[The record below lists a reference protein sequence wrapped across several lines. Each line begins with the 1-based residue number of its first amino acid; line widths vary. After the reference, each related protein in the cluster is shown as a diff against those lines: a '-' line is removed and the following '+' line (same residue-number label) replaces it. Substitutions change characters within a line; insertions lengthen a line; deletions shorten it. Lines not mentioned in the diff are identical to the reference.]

1 MGGSRVLIFIVSI
14 TGKKSEGII
23 RLHVLDYIPNELTRI
38 GREFFKQ
45 VLGLLRV
52 VSGKWGERS
61 RNTLA

>member
-38 GREFFKQ
+38 GREC
-45 VLGLLRV
+45 VLLQTCFGAIAGGLY
-52 VSGKWGERS
+52 GKWGGKKP
-61 RNTLA
+61 